1 MGQRGKGEGVAQK
14 QDCPEGG
21 QSMQRNVAYVFLY
34 KNGIKER
41 SVGIVKRYGT
51 AKQPEVALELFGEEA
66 RKEWNICYLTK
77 GEALCE
83 AIYLWEIAGAY
94 GRNETRHSRCRLC
107 AEAGMGAGVVLL
119 PEKAESRITNGGSV
133 GQGKLSEFTRSD
145 LREYLCARYDG
156 KEMTEE
162 MLWTALGRSPEQEE
176 TENLCLESAKK
187 LMEEITRVAGGE
199 STEVKVKQRPRKQM
213 TYLEELLFLKP
224 PYLPCRRY
232 DVEYSVRIVPED
244 LLYLPKEGKRYAENS
259 FVLHSFYRYRHILL
273 GRRRKKEKEDHVL
286 LLPGVYNEKEA
297 CLAKMFGF
305 SEFFPVAVKKS
316 ETDSAVSGK
325 EIFGYFCGKI

>member
-1 MGQRGKGEGVAQK
+1 
-14 QDCPEGG
+14 
-21 QSMQRNVAYVFLY
+21 MQRNVAYVFLY

-66 RKEWNICYLTK
+66 RKKWHICYLTK
-77 GEALCE
+77 GEALRE
-83 AIYLWEIAGAY
+83 AVYLWGMTGSH
-94 GRNETRHSRCRLC
+94 GRNETKRSQCRLC
-107 AEAGMGAGVVLL
+107 AEAGMGAGVVLF
-119 PEKAESRITNGGSV
+119 PETEGRFVGNGRTEQRSLAEDTPA
-133 GQGKLSEFTRSD
+133 D

-156 KEMTEE
+156 QEMSQEALWEAVCRKPEE
-162 MLWTALGRSPEQEE
+162 EPV
-176 TENLCLESAKK
+176 ENPCVESAKK

-199 STEVKVKQRPRKQM
+199 GAEDGKENAKRRPRKQM

-232 DVEYSVRIVPED
+232 DVEYSVRITPED
-244 LLYLPKEGKRYAENS
+244 LLHLPKEGKKYAENS

-273 GRRRKKEKEDHVL
+273 GRRRRKEKEDYVL
-286 LLPGVYNEKEA
+286 LIPGVYNEREA

-305 SEFFPVAVKKS
+305 LEFFPVALKKP
-316 ETDSAVSGK
+316 ETDSAASGK
-325 EIFGYFCGKI
+325 EVFGYFCGKI